1 MSTFTTPAI
10 LLRRSSYG
18 DYDLIVTFLTLQKGK
33 LTVIAKNAKKSRKR
47 FSGVLELFSLLH
59 LVCTGPRGRGMPV
72 LQEATIEHPFSNI
85 RGNIMK
91 TAYAS
96 YWVEL
101 ITLWLEEKKTQTRI
115 YHLLQYCLSALD
127 AGHFDEK
134 NLSIIF
140 QIRFL
145 TISGLSPNF
154 SRCSKCRME
163 TDQIAGSRLAFEL
176 AKGGILCQKC
186 ASKSVSRLNISKGMV
201 KQLLWIQANDL
212 KTVRRLKFNRTD
224 LRDGQKLLEAFV
236 VYHLG
241 REPKSLK
248 FLNNLR

>member
-10 LLRRSSYG
+10 LLRRTSYG
-18 DYDLIVTFLTLQKGK
+18 DYDLIVTFLTLEKGK

-47 FSGVLELFSLLH
+47 FAGVLELFSLLH
-59 LVCTGPRGRGMPV
+59 LVCTAPRGRGMPV
-72 LQEATIEHPFSNI
+72 LQEATIEDPFSDI

-96 YWVEL
+96 YWSEL
-101 ITLWLEEKKTQTRI
+101 ITLWLEEEKTQARI
-115 YHLLQYCLSALD
+115 YHLLRYCLSALD

-134 NLSIIF
+134 VLSIIF

-154 SRCSKCRME
+154 SRCSKCRMD
-163 TDQIAGSRLAFEL
+163 TDLIAGSRLAFEL
-176 AKGGILCQKC
+176 AKGGVLCQRC
-186 ASKSVSRLNISKGMV
+186 ASKSVARLNISKGMV
-201 KQLLWIQANDL
+201 KQLLWIQNNDL

-224 LRDGQKLLEAFV
+224 LRDGLGLLEAFV
-236 VYHLG
+236 MYHLG